1 MSKFINEK
9 RDNLS
14 AMLAIIKVSIVMFIS
29 IIVYINI
36 TRYFININIEK
47 NGQFNVYTTG
57 FFFIIIGICCIAWLI
72 ITSRIVQSLNIFKI
86 AWVSW
91 FLENT
96 FYISI
101 ISIPMYL
108 LKFSQNEYKYLF
120 LLVIIFSTIQYGS
133 RYGVITSIISS
144 SLITLSGLL
153 YTPLNNGINENLQG
167 ELIFSCIAIF
177 IAWIIG
183 YYVDMEKERNKSKDK
198 KLKVL
203 RTELDEVIKERC
215 EIERLLLKNK
225 FCYDM
230 IFENSLSALIVH
242 ENGVIIYANES
253 AAKLL
258 GYKNPIDLNG
268 RNFYD
273 YYPEDVKKN
282 IEKKYSNIIRDEF
295 LKIVNEE
302 NILNCEENLIPVRN
316 TSAFF
321 TYKETSAIL
330 TLLIDITSEKKL
342 ETLEEDVEKNLK
354 LLNETREFNNL
365 ITIFFTNMSHEL
377 KTPVNVIYA
386 AVQTISIYLNNYKSD
401 DTIKCKSYLKVMKQ
415 NCLRMTRLINN
426 LLDITKLDSGF
437 IKLNRKNDN
446 IVSVIEDIVQ
456 SVALYVKSKNINL
469 IFDTDIEEKIM
480 SFDHDMMERIMLNLI
495 SNALKYSHSNGNI
508 YIDIIDEKSRII
520 IKVKD
525 EGEGMPQNKL
535 DFIFERFGQ
544 INNSLSRQC
553 EGSGIGLYL
562 VKSFIEMHNG
572 RINVK
577 SIEGK
582 GSEFTI
588 ILPVELADEEAYV
601 NKVLFKTHVE
611 RIEIEFSDIYSI

>member
-1 MSKFINEK
+1 MSKFVNKKI
-9 RDNLS
+9 DNLS

-29 IIVYINI
+29 IIVYINM

-86 AWVSW
+86 GWVSW
-91 FLENT
+91 FFENT

-133 RYGVITSIISS
+133 RYGIITSIISS
-144 SLITLSGLL
+144 SIITLSGLL
-153 YTPLNNGINENLQG
+153 YAPLNNGINENLQG
-167 ELIFSCIAIF
+167 ELIFSCISIF

-183 YYVDMEKERNKSKDK
+183 YYVDMEKERNRSKDK
-198 KLKVL
+198 KLQVL

-215 EIERLLLKNK
+215 EIESLLLKNK

-230 IFENSLSALIVH
+230 IFENSLNALIVH

-273 YYPEDVKKN
+273 YYTEDVKKN
-282 IEKKYSNIIRDEF
+282 IQKKYSNIIRDEF
-295 LKIVNEE
+295 LKIVDEE
-302 NILNCEENLIPVRN
+302 NILNCEGNLIPVRN

-401 DTIKCKSYLKVMKQ
+401 DTIKCKSYLKIMKQ
-415 NCLRMTRLINN
+415 NCLRMIRLINN

-456 SVALYVKSKNINL
+456 SVALYVKSKNIKL

-480 SFDHDMMERIMLNLI
+480 GFDHDMMERIMLNLI

-508 YIDIIDEKSRII
+508 YINIIDEKSRII

-588 ILPVELADEEAYV
+588 ILPVELAGEENYV